1 MVTLFRKRKP
11 KSVEFCDRCGC
22 VCDSTCRAKGVLS
35 QARDQA
41 LAAGI
46 RLT

>member
-1 MVTLFRKRKP
+1 MVKLFRKRKP
-11 KSVEFCDRCGC
+11 KSAEFCDRCGR
-22 VCDSTCRAKGVLS
+22 VCDSTCLANGVLA
-35 QARDQA
+35 QAREQA